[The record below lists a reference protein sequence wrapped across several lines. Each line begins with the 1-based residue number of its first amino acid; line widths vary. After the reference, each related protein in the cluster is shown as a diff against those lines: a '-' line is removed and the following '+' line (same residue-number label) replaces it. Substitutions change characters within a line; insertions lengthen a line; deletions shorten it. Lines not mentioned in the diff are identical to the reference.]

1 MKKKTPFGL
10 FFKLALR
17 EAKHGWAQFLAIVS
31 IGAIA
36 LTLFVGLEANAASL
50 SKRVDR
56 TYEEGNMADIWVTSS
71 RYEERDERLV
81 RSLLKEGESYERRF
95 EMSASI
101 GSHSVLT
108 AVSDT
113 LPSIS
118 KPFDFEVGTSS
129 DRSFCIIDEAIS
141 TKSAAL
147 DVYGFY
153 SVGDTLSVNYDLSSF
168 SSLFEMASDR
178 FGFDSY
184 FEEGENP
191 FLETKW
197 SLPFEVSGVMKFSE
211 NILKASYGTST
222 VLISSDTFLS
232 SLRSLFEARFKS
244 SLSSKE
250 REAALKNIAEIFSE
264 LGYLL
269 HSEEGFHVAPNQYLL
284 KIPDNSRLDFLS
296 ETIKEHSKG
305 PSFSILSVNTRE
317 NMPFF
322 LTIESE
328 ISQAEGFTYLFPFV
342 FFFVAVL
349 VILVTTSR
357 MILRERSQIGVLKAL
372 GVKRNGIILFYVGL
386 VCSLVL
392 MGILI
397 GEILGPIIIP
407 IIMSNKY
414 SLIYT
419 LPSLEYVFP
428 VAEGLVSAFA
438 FLFVSAVTSFLLVY
452 KEASLKPSESMRP
465 SLPSFKAK
473 RTKEGANGKK
483 APALYLSVKMA
494 FRNMRVNLVKS
505 IMVVVGVMGCTA
517 LLLTGFGIED
527 TVNYGIDHDLR
538 NVGSS
543 DFTLTF
549 NEGKKEAEFA
559 RDISKIDGIKDFELY
574 QSVTAKAVS
583 PSDSSTNTNIYILS
597 AGENTHFSFAKGL
610 KENEVAVSTKVQE
623 TLKLKE
629 GDLVSFYLGNVK
641 HTCPIGFFYEAFFYS
656 GIALY
661 SSNPTLEASSLSY
674 NAVYLDLLSPHDVE
688 NVRTA
693 LEENLPYLL
702 SAQSQTDWRN
712 KINNVLSGVLVMTGA
727 VKVFAILLALVVL
740 YNLALLNF
748 NERSRDI
755 ATLKVLGFNLK
766 EIILSLLLETMFL
779 TLIGVAFGL
788 VLGYPFL
795 LAVMGLNKV
804 ELVTYLYHIAPLS
817 YLLSFF
823 VSFVVAFLVNLYF
836 GFRSRSIKMVESLKS
851 VE

>member
-1 MKKKTPFGL
+1 MKKKAPFSL

-17 EAKHGWAQFLAIVS
+17 EVKHGWAQFLAIVS

-71 RYEERDERLV
+71 RYEERDEKLV

-108 AVSDT
+108 AVSDA
-113 LPSIS
+113 LPTIS
-118 KPFDFEVGTSS
+118 KPFDFEMGTSS
-129 DRSFCIIDEAIS
+129 ERSFCIIDEAIS
-141 TKSAAL
+141 TKSGAL

-153 SVGDTLSVNYDLSSF
+153 SIGDSLSVNYDLSSF
-168 SSLFEMASDR
+168 SSLFKMASDT
-178 FGFDSY
+178 FGFGAY
-184 FEEGENP
+184 FEEGQNP

-222 VLISSDTFLS
+222 VLISSDAFLS
-232 SLRSLFEARFKS
+232 SLRSVFEGRFK
-244 SLSSKE
+244 LTLLEKE
-250 REAALKNIAEIFSE
+250 REDALRNITEIFSE

-269 HSEEGFHVAPNQYLL
+269 HGEEGFQVAPNQYLL
-284 KIPDNSRLDFLS
+284 KIPDISRVDSLS
-296 ETIKEHSKG
+296 EAIKERSKG
-305 PSFSILSVNTRE
+305 VSFSILSVNTRE

-328 ISQAEGFTYLFPFV
+328 IAQAEGFTYLFPFV

-372 GVKRNGIILFYVGL
+372 GVTRNGIILFYVGL
-386 VCSLVL
+386 VCSLVF
-392 MGILI
+392 MGILV

-407 IIMSNKY
+407 MIMSNKY

-428 VAEGLVSAFA
+428 VVEGLLSAFG
-438 FLFVSAVTSFLLVY
+438 FLFVSALTSFLLVY

-465 SLPSFKAK
+465 SLPSFKARK
-473 RTKEGANGKK
+473 SRQDKDGRAS
-483 APALYLSVKMA
+483 ALSLSAKMA

-549 NEGKKEAEFA
+549 NEGKKETEFA
-559 RDISKIDGIKDFELY
+559 DDISKIDGIKGYELY
-574 QSVTAKAVS
+574 QTVTAKAVS
-583 PSDSSTNTNIYILS
+583 PSDSSTNTTIYILS
-597 AGENTHFSFAKGL
+597 YGEDTHFSFAKGL

-623 TLKLKE
+623 TLGLKE
-629 GDLVSFYLGNVK
+629 GDFVSFYLGNVK
-641 HTCPIGFFYEAFFYS
+641 HTCPVGFFYEAFFYS

-661 SSNPTLEASSLSY
+661 SSNPTLETSSLSY
-674 NAVYLDLLSPHDVE
+674 NAVYLDLLSPNDVE
-688 NVRTA
+688 NVRAA
-693 LEENLPYLL
+693 LKENLPYLL

-779 TLIGVAFGL
+779 TFFGVAFGL
-788 VLGYPFL
+788 MLGYPFL

-817 YLLSFF
+817 YMMSFF

>member
-50 SKRVDR
+50 SRRVDR

-81 RSLLKEGESYERRF
+81 QSLLEEGENYEKRF

-113 LPSIS
+113 LPTIS
-118 KPFDFEVGTSS
+118 KPFDFEMGTSS
-129 DRSFCIIDEAIS
+129 ERSFCVIDEAIS

-153 SVGDTLSVNYDLSSF
+153 SIGDNLSVNYDLSSF
-168 SSLFEMASDR
+168 SSLFKMASDT
-178 FGFDSY
+178 FGFGAY
-184 FEEGENP
+184 FEEGQNP

-222 VLISSDTFLS
+222 VLISSDSFLS
-232 SLRSLFEARFKS
+232 SLRSVFEGRFKPT
-244 SLSSKE
+244 LSEKE
-250 REAALKNIAEIFSE
+250 KENALRNIAEIFSE

-269 HSEEGFHVAPNQYLL
+269 HDEEGFAVAPNQYLL
-284 KIPDNSRLDFLS
+284 KIPDNSRVDSLS
-296 ETIKEHSKG
+296 EALKERSKG
-305 PSFSILSVNTRE
+305 ASFSILSVNTRE

-328 ISQAEGFTYLFPFV
+328 IAQAEGFTYLFPFV

-357 MILRERSQIGVLKAL
+357 MILRERGQIGVLKAL
-372 GVKRNGIILFYVGL
+372 GVTRNGIILFYVGL
-386 VCSLVL
+386 VSSLVF

-407 IIMSNKY
+407 MIMSNKY

-428 VAEGLVSAFA
+428 VAEGLLSAFG
-438 FLFVSAVTSFLLVY
+438 FLFVSALTSFLLVY

-473 RTKEGANGKK
+473 KSRQDKERK
-483 APALYLSVKMA
+483 ASALSLSAKMA

-559 RDISKIDGIKDFELY
+559 DDISEIDGIKGYELY
-574 QSVTAKAVS
+574 QTVTAKAVS
-583 PSDSSTNTNIYILS
+583 PSDSSTNTTVYILS
-597 AGENTHFSFAKGL
+597 YGDETHFSFAKGL

-623 TLKLKE
+623 TLGLKE

-641 HTCPIGFFYEAFFYS
+641 HTCPVGFFYEAFFYS

-674 NAVYLDLLSPHDVE
+674 NAVYLDLVSPNDVE
-688 NVRTA
+688 RVRTA
-693 LEENLPYLL
+693 LKENLPYLL
-702 SAQSQTDWRN
+702 SAQSQADWRD

-779 TLIGVAFGL
+779 TFFGVAFGL
-788 VLGYPFL
+788 MLGYPFL

-817 YLLSFF
+817 YVMSFF

>member
-1 MKKKTPFGL
+1 MKKKTPLSL

-17 EAKHGWAQFLAIVS
+17 EVRHGWAQFLAIVS

-50 SKRVDR
+50 SKRVER

-81 RSLLKEGESYERRF
+81 RSLLKEEESYERRF

-118 KPFDFEVGTSS
+118 RPFDFEAGTSS
-129 DRSFCIIDEAIS
+129 ERSFCVIDEAIS
-141 TKSAAL
+141 AKSGTL

-153 SVGDTLSVNYDLSSF
+153 SIGDSVFVNYDLSSF
-168 SSLFEMASDR
+168 SSLFGMASDR

-184 FEEGENP
+184 FQEGQNP

-222 VLISSDTFLS
+222 VLISSDNFLL
-232 SLRSLFEARFKS
+232 SLRSLFEARFQPTL
-244 SLSSKE
+244 SLKE
-250 REAALKNIAEIFSE
+250 RETALTNIAEIFFE

-269 HSEEGFHVAPNQYLL
+269 RDEEGFQVAPNQYLL
-284 KIPDNSRLDFLS
+284 KIPDNSRVSPLS
-296 ETIKEHSKG
+296 EAIKERSKG

-372 GVKRNGIILFYVGL
+372 GVTRNGIIYFYVGL

-428 VAEGLVSAFA
+428 VAEGLLSAFA
-438 FLFVSAVTSFLLVY
+438 FLFVSALTSFLLVY

-473 RTKEGANGKK
+473 KQKQKKDGKGAS
-483 APALYLSVKMA
+483 ALFLSAKMA
-494 FRNMRVNLVKS
+494 FRNIRVNLVKS

-543 DFTLTF
+543 DFILTF
-549 NEGKKEAEFA
+549 SEGKKEAEFA
-559 RDISKIDGIKDFELY
+559 TDISKIEGIKDFELY
-574 QSVTAKAVS
+574 QTATAKAVS
-583 PSDSSTNTNIYILS
+583 SSDSSVNTTVYILS
-597 AGENTHFSFAKGL
+597 FGEDTHFSFAKGL
-610 KENEVAVSTKVQE
+610 KGDEVAVSTKVQE
-623 TLKLKE
+623 TLGLKE
-629 GDLVSFYLGNVK
+629 GDFVSFYLGNVK

-661 SSNPTLEASSLSY
+661 SSNPTLEGSSLSY
-674 NAVYLDLLSPHDVE
+674 NAVYLDLVSTNDVE
-688 NVRTA
+688 HVQAA
-693 LEENLPYLL
+693 LKENLPYLL
-702 SAQSQTDWRN
+702 STQSQADWRS
-712 KINNVLSGVLVMTGA
+712 KINSVLSGVLVMTGA

-779 TLIGVAFGL
+779 TFFGVAFGL
-788 VLGYPFL
+788 ALGYPFL

-817 YLLSFF
+817 YAISFF

-836 GFRSRSIKMVESLKS
+836 GFRSKSIKMVESLKS